1 MIICQKVT
9 FVLQRINRL
18 IKWSLVINFISL
30 ALREVNVE
38 FGYGR
43 MKEMHRKTILKHLK
57 ADLYSYSYSCIKKS
71 RIKIWQNGG
80 TQLSKKE
87 KAQYEKKKQK
97 FYIKFA
103 AKTDSGAGKIKSFC

>member
-18 IKWSLVINFISL
+18 IKRSLVINFISL

-43 MKEMHRKTILKHLK
+43 MKEMRRKTILKHLK
-57 ADLYSYSYSCIKKS
+57 ADLYSYSYSCIKKAE
-71 RIKIWQNGG
+71 
-80 TQLSKKE
+80 SKSDKTE
-87 KAQYEKKKQK
+87 EHDYQRKKKLSMK
-97 FYIKFA
+97 KRN
-103 AKTDSGAGKIKSFC
+103 KNST